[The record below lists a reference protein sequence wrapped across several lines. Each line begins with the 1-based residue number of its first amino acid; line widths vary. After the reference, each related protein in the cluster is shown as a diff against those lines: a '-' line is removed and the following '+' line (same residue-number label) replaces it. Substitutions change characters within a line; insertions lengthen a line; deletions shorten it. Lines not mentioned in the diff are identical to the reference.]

1 VPSSLALITSNFDEA
16 PRAKAIGQWTA
27 GTTVAFIAGPLLG
40 GVLVHSVGW
49 RWIFGIN
56 VLPIAVTLYLLA
68 VLRAKDVREE
78 GVRID
83 YPGAVLCV
91 LGLAGPV
98 YALIE
103 QGNYGWGSPLIL
115 MPLVLGILC
124 LAGFI
129 WREKTAKHPLL
140 PLSLFA
146 VRNFAVGNVAT
157 AFVYAALSIGGFI
170 IVLFLQQVAGFPAT
184 SAALALLPVSLVNI
198 LLASWFGS
206 LAGRFGPRWFMAFG
220 PVLAGVGYLLMLASE
235 IPVNYWTQLMPGILL
250 FAVGLSATVAPL
262 TAAILGSISEQ
273 QAGIGSAA
281 NNAVS
286 RVAGLIGISLV
297 GLVMGGKLDLDGFHR
312 VVTVTAVLLILGG
325 IVSAVGI
332 QNPRERPAVRA
343 RQKVPSQI
351 TRSYRIFRPGR

>member
-1 VPSSLALITSNFDEA
+1 
-16 PRAKAIGQWTA
+16 
-27 GTTVAFIAGPLLG
+27 
-40 GVLVHSVGW
+40 
-49 RWIFGIN
+49 
-56 VLPIAVTLYLLA
+56 
-68 VLRAKDVREE
+68 
-78 GVRID
+78 
-83 YPGAVLCV
+83 
-91 LGLAGPV
+91 
-98 YALIE
+98 
-103 QGNYGWGSPLIL
+103 
-115 MPLVLGILC
+115 
-124 LAGFI
+124 
-129 WREKTAKHPLL
+129 
-140 PLSLFA
+140 
-146 VRNFAVGNVAT
+146 VAT